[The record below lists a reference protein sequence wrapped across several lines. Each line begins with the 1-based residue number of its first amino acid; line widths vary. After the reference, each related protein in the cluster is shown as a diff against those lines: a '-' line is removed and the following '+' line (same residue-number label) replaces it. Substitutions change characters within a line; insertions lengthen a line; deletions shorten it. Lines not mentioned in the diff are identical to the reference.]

1 MTRAALAR
9 AWGQQSSGQ
18 SNPPQQQEIGTAE
31 TARSLL
37 GPRLPPC
44 TWFHDS
50 QSKSLFDAHVGAD
63 ALVCPVE
70 RSSAALP
77 VWQLACGVRLLV
89 SESPPPSGA
98 RCRSSFTTHWAA
110 RTLSAIRHSAATR
123 TTASAV
129 PISCRCAKVLS
140 TPLARLG
147 IRGRLP
153 LGGSRRLRARAPMP
167 SDPSGNMYCRSI
179 LCDPNQ

>member
-1 MTRAALAR
+1 MLPDGSDGMGALAR
-9 AWGQQSSGQ
+9 SRRLPPRGRRPRMPSRASGVLKTFAQ
-18 SNPPQQQEIGTAE
+18 RQEIGTAE
-31 TARSLL
+31 TARPLL

-77 VWQLACGVRLLV
+77 VWQLACGVRLLI

-129 PISCRCAKVLS
+129 PISCSCGKVLS
-140 TPLARLG
+140 REQESCGADTPV
-147 IRGRLP
+147 
-153 LGGSRRLRARAPMP
+153 RRF
-167 SDPSGNMYCRSI
+167 
-179 LCDPNQ
+179 

>member
-1 MTRAALAR
+1 VTRAALAR

-129 PISCRCAKVLS
+129 PISCSCGKVLS
-140 TPLARLG
+140 REQESCGADTPV
-147 IRGRLP
+147 
-153 LGGSRRLRARAPMP
+153 RRF
-167 SDPSGNMYCRSI
+167 
-179 LCDPNQ
+179 